1 MRKVNIYTQSAF
13 KGIRQTS
20 GSIIYIL
27 EFKTKKG
34 SATLTKMRYFPH
46 TTPNEA
52 ELRNIIEALRRMNEK
67 CELTIYTD
75 SAFVAAGYNSG
86 WIDNWKKNNWKTS
99 KGEEVTHVKL
109 WQELDRLLMG
119 HKFNFVVGMA
129 HEYRNWMKDEVNKNA
144 KENEDV

>member
-99 KGEEVTHVKL
+99 KGEEVAHVKL